1 MKYREKTDQFQEWPD
16 MPMGEEEEELNDF
29 SYTSQ
34 HDFASKHKT
43 GRALG
48 ILGVVFWRNGNC
60 FVGWHGDDTYRTP

>member
-1 MKYREKTDQFQEWPD
+1 

-34 HDFASKHKT
+34 YDFASKHKT

-48 ILGVVFWRNGNC
+48 ILGVVFGATAIALWGATVMIHIVRRKSIYNKSRQG
-60 FVGWHGDDTYRTP
+60 